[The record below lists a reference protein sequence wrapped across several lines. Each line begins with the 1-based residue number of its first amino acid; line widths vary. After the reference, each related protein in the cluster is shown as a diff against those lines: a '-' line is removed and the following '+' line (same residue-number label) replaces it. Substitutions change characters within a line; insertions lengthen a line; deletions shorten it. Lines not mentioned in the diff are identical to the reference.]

1 MRNLSAR
8 STKYSPFKWARFFVH
23 LHILC
28 ILLWG
33 LTWFSVEEFHET
45 KNQPVEMIE
54 GDHSLGGDRKNPIP
68 LWNRPQLSGNP
79 PLNLTKPWFLVFNMV
94 YCLVVWNMNHEWY
107 IFPETVG
114 KNFIPSDFHIFQR
127 GRSTTNQ
134 FFFLGGGDVRDS
146 ITPFWL
152 AGTGEKLIGLITS
165 LEIWHLGWKLVLL
178 RWEGF
183 FVSVQS

>member
-1 MRNLSAR
+1 VRNLSAR

-134 FFFLGGGDVRDS
+134 FFFWGGMSGIRSPLFGWQVQAKS
-146 ITPFWL
+146 WS
-152 AGTGEKLIGLITS
+152 AWS
-165 LEIWHLGWKLVLL
+165 LP
-178 RWEGF
+178 
-183 FVSVQS
+183 